1 MRWVHPRTKPPR
13 PPPKDGPLG
22 ALKAASLLSQGVPAT
37 QLNDEI
43 VAQFTAAIGDA
54 KEVVLDHLLDEMD
67 FK

>member
-1 MRWVHPRTKPPR
+1 
-13 PPPKDGPLG
+13 
-22 ALKAASLLSQGVPAT
+22 VPAT